1 MPNISLSRDIIAAL
15 FVACFA
21 LALVF
26 LYKCALDERNAAL
39 QNAAIATEA
48 NKANKETIDVL
59 EAEIIKRD
67 ELAAAWQEE
76 LAKEKK
82 ARDDAR
88 KELDELLEQTEAAC
102 DWSSHAVP
110 DSVWMLLENN
120 ADSSGN

>member
-21 LALVF
+21 LA
-26 LYKCALDERNAAL
+26 
-39 QNAAIATEA
+39 AAIATEA

-76 LAKEKK
+76 LAKERKAADFNLCNKK
-82 ARDDAR
+82 LR
-88 KELDELLEQTEAAC
+88 LLREYYTNCREY
-102 DWSSHAVP
+102 
-110 DSVWMLLENN
+110 
-120 ADSSGN
+120 